1 MNKDSKDAPSSRLE
15 HMVLKRR
22 SDQHQPTSAP
32 RILIV
37 DDNPLNAKLVLA
49 QLEHGGYEGTYVESG
64 EAALEALAAG
74 AFSMVL
80 MDCQM
85 AGMDGCATT
94 REIRRRE
101 GSERHIL
108 VVGLSSN
115 SAKSARAQCLEAGMD
130 GYIARPVTA
139 AQLIAEVQ
147 RLCCSSEATAGSEA
161 GTVLPN
167 SEEPGSAET
176 LDVQVLTELIM
187 LQGADGGSLLVELTG
202 TFLRN
207 LPAMVRDL
215 SDAAAGEQAEIA
227 RAAHRLKSASTTI
240 GGARLA
246 SLCNE
251 IEAACGRGDSSA
263 LERLLAEAREE
274 AARLAEKLKEIPVC

>member
-1 MNKDSKDAPSSRLE
+1 MNRCSKDEPGACLE
-15 HMVLKRR
+15 RTVLKRER
-22 SDQHQPTSAP
+22 DQRQPESAP
-32 RILIV
+32 RILVV

-49 QLEHGGYEGTYVESG
+49 QLEHGGYEGTYVDSG
-64 EAALEALAAG
+64 EAALEALEAG

-85 AGMDGCATT
+85 SGMDGCAAT

-101 GSERHIL
+101 HSGRHTP
-108 VVGLSSN
+108 VVGLSSHT
-115 SAKSARAQCLEAGMD
+115 AKSARAKCLEAGMD

-139 AQLIAEVQ
+139 AQLIVEVR
-147 RLCCSSEATAGSEA
+147 RLSCSSEPAAGHETGTALSDS
-161 GTVLPN
+161 V
-167 SEEPGSAET
+167 EPTACET
-176 LDVQVLTELIM
+176 LDVKVLTELIM
-187 LQGADGGSLLVELTG
+187 LQAADGGSLLVELTG

-215 SDAAAGEQAEIA
+215 PDAAAGEKAEIA

-251 IEAACGRGDSSA
+251 VEETCGRGDSSG
-263 LERLLAEAREE
+263 LDRLLAEARKE